1 MLFVESLVLQSSVK
15 TSTNSTE
22 QSGSSILINLWSIL
36 IINGVDNIDEL
47 LPSFTSEKENDCV
60 FNFQT
65 SINRMLCVS

>member
-1 MLFVESLVLQSSVK
+1 MLFVQSFVLQYTVRASA
-15 TSTNSTE
+15 NPTE
-22 QSGSSILINLWSIL
+22 QSHSSVLINLWSIL

-65 SINRMLCVS
+65 SINRMSCMS

>member
-1 MLFVESLVLQSSVK
+1 MLFVQSLLLQSSVK
-15 TSTNSTE
+15 ASTNSTE

-60 FNFQT
+60 FNF
-65 SINRMLCVS
+65 

>member
-22 QSGSSILINLWSIL
+22 QSGSSILINLWSIR

-60 FNFQT
+60 FNF
-65 SINRMLCVS
+65 